1 MRHSSARIVVA
12 AVAAA
17 LLAGCAAALVGNASR
32 SGVYKD
38 ARSSAQIDADAR
50 LASAVR
56 SKLIADPA
64 VKASGVMVTVN
75 TGVVTLKG
83 TVVKAE
89 QRTAAERAA
98 QSVKG
103 VKSVRNELR
112 VSAK

>member
-1 MRHSSARIVVA
+1 MRSHRVVVA
-12 AVAAA
+12 VVAAA

-38 ARSSAQIDADAR
+38 PRSAEQIDTDAR

-56 SKLIADPA
+56 SKLITDPA
-64 VKASGVMVTVN
+64 VKASAVTVTVN

-83 TVVKAE
+83 TVQKPE

-98 QSVKG
+98 QSIKG
-103 VKSVRNELR
+103 VKGVRNELR

>member
-1 MRHSSARIVVA
+1 MGISKLVTA
-12 AVAAA
+12 AVAAVF
-17 LLAGCAAALVGNASR
+17 LAGCAAALVGNASR

-38 ARSSAQIDADAR
+38 SRSPAQIDADAR

-56 SKLIADPA
+56 SKLIADPG
-64 VKASGVMVTVN
+64 VKASGVTVTVT
-75 TGVVTLKG
+75 TGIVTLKG
-83 TVVKAE
+83 MVQKPE

-103 VKSVRNELR
+103 VKGVRNELR

>member
-1 MRHSSARIVVA
+1 MRRSRVII
-12 AVAAA
+12 AVLAAA
-17 LLAGCAAALVGNASR
+17 LLGGCAAALVGNASK

-38 ARSSAQIDADAR
+38 PRSAQQIDADAR
-50 LASAVR
+50 LASSVR

-83 TVVKAE
+83 TVQKAE

>member
-1 MRHSSARIVVA
+1 MSRVSTRILVA
-12 AVAAA
+12 MLAAS
-17 LLAGCAAALVGNASR
+17 LLAGCAAALVGSASR

-38 ARSSAQIDADAR
+38 SRSPAQIDADAR

-56 SKLIADPA
+56 SKLIADPG
-64 VKASGVMVTVN
+64 VKASGVTVTVN

-83 TVVKAE
+83 TVQKPE
-89 QRTAAERAA
+89 QSTAAARAA

-103 VKSVRNELR
+103 VKGVRNELR

>member
-1 MRHSSARIVVA
+1 MRGSKVVVA

-17 LLAGCAAALVGNASR
+17 LLGGCAAALVGNASR

-38 ARSSAQIDADAR
+38 TRTSAQIDADAR

-64 VKASGVMVTVN
+64 VKASGVTVTVN

-83 TVVKAE
+83 TVQKPE
-89 QRTAAERAA
+89 QSTAAARAA

-103 VKSVRNELR
+103 VKGVRNELR

>member
-1 MRHSSARIVVA
+1 MGSNRIIVA
-12 AVAAA
+12 ALAAA

-38 ARSSAQIDADAR
+38 SRSAEQIDTDAR

-56 SKLIADPA
+56 SKLIVDPA
-64 VKASGVMVTVN
+64 VKASAVTVSVN

-83 TVVKAE
+83 TVQRPE

-98 QSVKG
+98 QSIKG
-103 VKSVRNELR
+103 VKGVRNELR

>member
-1 MRHSSARIVVA
+1 MRIIVA
-12 AVAAA
+12 LLAAA

-38 ARSSAQIDADAR
+38 SRSPDQIDVDAR
-50 LASAVR
+50 LASTVR

-83 TVVKAE
+83 AVEKPE

-98 QSVKG
+98 RSIKGVKG
-103 VKSVRNELR
+103 VKNELR